1 MAKFVNNLDFN
12 GNQALN
18 LKLQHVAGSIAA
30 TADNN
35 GKMYYNSA
43 TGNVEVVSNAT
54 VKALSLGGSYTL
66 PTATASALGGVMVP
80 STSKLKV
87 DTSGN
92 IDLQDGVAA
101 KVNSAI
107 QGVKINGTI
116 QAPDVNQ
123 HVDLGDVVVAVS
135 GKIPESYLPSYV
147 DDVIEVN
154 NYGTMTALDTKEQGK
169 IYITLND
176 DGTHK
181 ANTQYRWSGSTWVE
195 LSKSMDIA
203 TTAEAQAGTDDAKMM
218 TPAKVKEAITAL
230 SPCRKFTADVGD
242 GATLQYTFAH
252 GLGNADLVVSLRE
265 TATDEVVLADIV
277 VDATNVRI
285 TFSTVPTA
293 SQYRLTVIG

>member
-35 GKMYYNSA
+35 GKMYYNSS

-66 PTATASALGGVMVP
+66 PAAKSNSLGGVMVP

-116 QAPDVNQ
+116 QTPDSNQ
-123 HVDLGDVVVAVS
+123 HVELGDVVVAVG

-154 NYGTMTALDTKEQGK
+154 NYGTMTALSNKEQGK

-176 DGTHK
+176 DGNHK
-181 ANTQYRWSGSTWVE
+181 ANTQYRWSGTTWVE

-218 TPAKVKEAITAL
+218 TPAKVKKAIETL
-230 SPCRKFTADVGD
+230 SACRKFTVDVGD
-242 GATLQYTFAH
+242 GAQLQFTFAH
-252 GLGNADLVVSLRE
+252 GLNTADLIVSLRE
-265 TATDEVVLADIV
+265 VATSELVLADIV
-277 VDATNVRI
+277 VDATNVQI
-285 TFSTVPTA
+285 TFSNVPSA
-293 SQYRLTVIG
+293 NQYRLTVIG

>member
-1 MAKFVNNLDFN
+1 MAKLVNNLDFN
-12 GNQALN
+12 SNQALN
-18 LKLQHVAGSIAA
+18 LKLQHVAGSLTPT
-30 TADNN
+30 TADN
-35 GKMYYNSA
+35 GKFYYNSS
-43 TGNVEVVSNAT
+43 TGNVEVVSNGT

-66 PTATASALGGVMVP
+66 PNATASSLGGVMVP

-87 DTSGN
+87 DTAGN
-92 IDLQDGVAA
+92 IDLQDAVAA

-116 QAPDVNQ
+116 QGPDVNQ

-154 NYGTMTALDTKEQGK
+154 NYGTMTALNVKEQGK

-181 ANTQYRWSGSTWVE
+181 ANTQYRWSGTTWVE
-195 LSKSMDIA
+195 LSKSMDVA

-218 TPAKVKEAITAL
+218 TPAKVKTAIEALA
-230 SPCRKFTADVGD
+230 PCRKFTADIGD
-242 GATLQYTFAH
+242 GANLQYTIAH
-252 GLGNADLVVSLRE
+252 GLNNVDLVVMLRE
-265 TATDEVVLADIV
+265 AASGEVVLADIV
-277 VDATNVRI
+277 VDATNVQI
-285 TFSTVPTA
+285 TFAVAPTA
-293 SQYRLTVIG
+293 NQYRLTVIG

>member
-18 LKLQHVAGSIAA
+18 LKLQHIAGSIAA

-35 GKMYYNSA
+35 GKMYYNSS

-54 VKALSLGGSYTL
+54 VKPLSLGGSYTL
-66 PTATASALGGVMVP
+66 PKATASSLGGVMVP

-92 IDLQDGVAA
+92 IDLQDTVAA

-107 QGVKINGTI
+107 QGVKVNGTI
-116 QAPDVNQ
+116 QTPDGNQ
-123 HVDLGDVVVAVS
+123 HIELGDVVVAVG
-135 GKIPESYLPSYV
+135 GKIPQTYLPSYV
-147 DDVIEVN
+147 DDVIEVADK
-154 NYGTMTALDTKEQGK
+154 TALEALTDQEQGK
-169 IYITLND
+169 IYITTDN
-176 DGTHK
+176 
-181 ANTQYRWSGSTWVE
+181 NTQYRWSGTTWIE

-203 TTAEAQAGTDDAKMM
+203 TEDEAKAGVDDAKMM
-218 TPAKVKEAITAL
+218 TAAKVKTAIENL

-242 GATLQYTFAH
+242 GTTLQYTFAH
-252 GLGNADLVVSLRE
+252 GLGTADLVVLLRE
-265 TATDEVVLADIV
+265 VATGEVVLADIV
-277 VDATNVRI
+277 VDATNVQI
-285 TFSTVPTA
+285 TFSAVPTA

>member
-35 GKMYYNSA
+35 GKMYYNST

-66 PTATASALGGVMVP
+66 PTATASVLGGVMVP
-80 STSKLKV
+80 SSSNLKV

-116 QAPDVNQ
+116 QTPDGNQ
-123 HVDLGDVVVAVS
+123 HVELGDVVVAVG
-135 GKIPESYLPSYV
+135 GKIPQTYLPSYV
-147 DDVIEVN
+147 DDVIEVADK
-154 NYGTMTALDTKEQGK
+154 TALDALTDQEQGK
-169 IYITLND
+169 IYITTDN
-176 DGTHK
+176 
-181 ANTQYRWSGSTWVE
+181 NTQYRWSGKTWVE

-252 GLGNADLVVSLRE
+252 GLGTADLVVLLRE
-265 TATDEVVLADIV
+265 VATGEVVLADIV
-277 VDATNVRI
+277 VDATNVQI
-285 TFSTVPTA
+285 TFSAVPTA

>member
-30 TADNN
+30 TDDNN
-35 GKMYYNSA
+35 GKMYYNSS

-66 PTATASALGGVMVP
+66 PTATASTLGGVMVP
-80 STSKLKV
+80 STSNLKV

-92 IDLQDGVAA
+92 IDLQDTVTA

-116 QAPDVNQ
+116 QTPDGNQ
-123 HVDLGDVVVAVS
+123 HVELGDVVVAVS
-135 GKIPESYLPSYV
+135 GKIPQTYLPSYV
-147 DDVIEVN
+147 DDVIEVADK
-154 NYGTMTALDTKEQGK
+154 TALEALTDQEQGK
-169 IYITLND
+169 IYITTDN
-176 DGTHK
+176 
-181 ANTQYRWSGSTWVE
+181 NTQYRWSGTTWVE

-203 TTAEAQAGTDDAKMM
+203 TEDEAKAGTDDAKMM
-218 TPAKVKEAITAL
+218 TAAKVKTAIENL
-230 SPCRKFTADVGD
+230 SPCKKFTADVGD
-242 GATLQYTFAH
+242 GANTQFTIAH
-252 GLGNADLVVSLRE
+252 GLGTADLVVLLRE
-265 TATDEVVLADIV
+265 AAKGEVVLADIV
-277 VDATNVRI
+277 VDATNVQI
-285 TFSTVPTA
+285 TFSAVPTA

>member
-35 GKMYYNSA
+35 GKMYYNST

-66 PTATASALGGVMVP
+66 PTATATALGGVMVP
-80 STSKLKV
+80 STSNLKV

-116 QAPDVNQ
+116 QTPDGNQ
-123 HVDLGDVVVAVS
+123 HVELGDVIVAVG
-135 GKIPESYLPSYV
+135 GKIPQTYLPSYV
-147 DDVIEVN
+147 DDVIEVADK
-154 NYGTMTALDTKEQGK
+154 TALDALTDQEQGK
-169 IYITLND
+169 IYITTDN
-176 DGTHK
+176 
-181 ANTQYRWSGSTWVE
+181 NTQYRWSGTTWVE

-203 TTAEAQAGTDDAKMM
+203 TEDEAKAGTDDAKMM
-218 TPAKVKEAITAL
+218 TAAKVKTAIENL
-230 SPCRKFTADVGD
+230 SPCKKFTADVGD
-242 GATLQYTFAH
+242 GANTQFTIAH
-252 GLGNADLVVSLRE
+252 GLGNADLVVLLRE
-265 TATDEVVLADIV
+265 VATGEVVLADIV
-277 VDATNVRI
+277 VDATNVQI
-285 TFSTVPTA
+285 TFSTAPTA